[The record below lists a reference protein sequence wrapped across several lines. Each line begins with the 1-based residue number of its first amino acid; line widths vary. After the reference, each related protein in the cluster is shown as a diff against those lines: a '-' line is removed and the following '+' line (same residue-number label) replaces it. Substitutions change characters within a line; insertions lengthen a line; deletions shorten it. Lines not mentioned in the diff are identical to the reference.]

1 MRYTPIMPFDPNA
14 SFGKSLFFGEILEDQ
29 LFPYPEMPRDQA
41 ELVGPI
47 CDSIDKYMAGID
59 TRKLDHEG
67 DLPAELLQ
75 SLKEMGLFGVL
86 VPEEHGGLGLS
97 NTGYAR
103 VMQQIASWDAS
114 IAVTLGAHASI
125 GFKGLLLFGSDQQ
138 KKRYLPR
145 LATGEMIAAFC
156 LTEPGS
162 GSDAFSIKTKAR
174 REGDFFILDG
184 QKLWITNGGIADF
197 YTVFAKT
204 TPDTAEQKG
213 KITAFMVTRDLGG
226 ITHGP
231 HEDKMGIRASNT
243 TAVFFD
249 NVRVPA
255 ANVLGEEG
263 KGFKVAMSILNHG
276 RTGLGAGAV
285 GGQRRLLQLAVAHA
299 TERKQFGRPI
309 ASFAKVK
316 EKLGRMATNLYVSES
331 LVYLV
336 SATIDRGGAE
346 YSIEGAATKVFNSE
360 AVCSAADEALQ
371 IAGGMGYM
379 REQPYERAVRDAR
392 INRIF
397 EGTNEILRQYVG
409 LTGLQ
414 KPGEYLKGLGK
425 ELANAMRDPIK
436 SFGLLRDYAV
446 RKARQSVPMQTVPY
460 GRNPQVTKAHHALQE
475 QVIYLEDAVQSLSAL
490 CESSLRKHGGNIIKQ
505 QILVSRIADIAID
518 LLALSATLARTSRII
533 EQRGLEKARN
543 EISMSYTFY
552 SDARTRI
559 RSNLRAST
567 GHNNDESIQDVAAA
581 AIAAGGY
588 QNDILK

>member
-1 MRYTPIMPFDPNA
+1 MPFDPNA
-14 SFGKSLFFGEILEDQ
+14 SFGKSLFFGDILEDQ
-29 LFPYPEMPRDQA
+29 LFPYPQMPRDQA

-47 CDSIDKYMAGID
+47 CETIDKYMTGID
-59 TRKLDHEG
+59 SRKLDRIGEF
-67 DLPAELLQ
+67 PPELLQ
-75 SLKEMGLFGVL
+75 SLKEMGLFGVI

-103 VMQQIASWDAS
+103 VMQQVASWDGS
-114 IAVTLGAHASI
+114 IAVTLGAHSSI
-125 GFKGLLLFGSDQQ
+125 GFKGLLLFGNADQ
-138 KKRYLPR
+138 KRRYLPK

-162 GSDAFSIKTKAR
+162 GSDAFSIKTSAR
-174 REGDFFILDG
+174 REGDFYILNG
-184 QKLWITNGGIADF
+184 QKLWITNGGIAEF

-204 TPDTAEQKG
+204 TPDTPQQKG
-213 KITAFMVTRDLGG
+213 KITAFIVTRDLGG
-226 ITHGP
+226 VTSGP

-243 TAVFFD
+243 TAVYFD

-285 GGQRRLLQLAVAHA
+285 GGQRRLLELAVAHA
-299 TERKQFGRPI
+299 AERKQFGRPI
-309 ASFAKVK
+309 ASFGKIK

-331 LVYLV
+331 LCYFV
-336 SATIDRGGAE
+336 SATIDRGSAD
-346 YSIEGAATKVFNSE
+346 YSVEGAAAKVFNSE
-360 AVCSAADEALQ
+360 ALWNAADEALQ

-379 REQPYERAVRDAR
+379 REQPYEQAVRDSR

-397 EGTNEILRQYVG
+397 EGTNEILRQYIG

-425 ELANAMRDPIK
+425 ELANSLTDPIK
-436 SFGLLRDYAV
+436 GFGLLRDYAV
-446 RKARQSVPMQTVPY
+446 RKARQTVPMQTVPY
-460 GRNPQVTKAHHALQE
+460 GRAPQISKAHPALQE
-475 QVIYLEDAVQSLSAL
+475 QVIYLEDAAQSLAAL
-490 CESSLRKHGGNIIKQ
+490 CETSLRRYGRNIVEQ
-505 QILVSRIADIAID
+505 QLQVNRIADIAID
-518 LLALSATLARTSRII
+518 LLALSTALARTTRIV
-533 EQRGLEKARN
+533 EQRGLDKAQN

-552 SDARTRI
+552 SDARSRI

-567 GHNNDESIQDVAAA
+567 GRNNDEAIQHVADAVVA
-581 AIAAGGY
+581 SGGY
-588 QNDILK
+588 QNDILR

>member
-1 MRYTPIMPFDPNA
+1 MPFDPNA
-14 SFGKSLFFGEILEDQ
+14 SFGKSLFFGDILEDQ

-41 ELVGPI
+41 ELVQPI
-47 CDSIDKYMAGID
+47 CETIDKYMAEID
-59 TRKLDHEG
+59 TRKLDRTGEF
-67 DLPAELLQ
+67 PAELLQ
-75 SLKEMGLFGVL
+75 SLKEIGLFGVI

-103 VMQQIASWDAS
+103 VMQQVASWDAS
-114 IAVTLGAHASI
+114 IAVTLGAHSSI
-125 GFKGLLLFGSDQQ
+125 GLKGLLLFGTAEQ
-138 KKRYLPR
+138 KRRFLPK

-162 GSDAFSIKTKAR
+162 GSDAFSIKTSAR
-174 REGDFFILDG
+174 REGDFYILNG

-204 TPDTAEQKG
+204 TPDTGDQKG
-213 KITAFMVTRDLGG
+213 KITAFVVTRDLGG
-226 ITHGP
+226 VTSGP

-243 TAVFFD
+243 TAVYFD

-285 GGQRRLLQLAVAHA
+285 GGQRRLLELAVAHA
-299 TERKQFGRPI
+299 TERKQFGRPLV
-309 ASFAKVK
+309 SFGKIK

-331 LVYLV
+331 LCYFV
-336 SATIDRGGAE
+336 SATIDRGGVD
-346 YSIEGAATKVFNSE
+346 YSVEGAATKVFNSE
-360 AVCSAADEALQ
+360 AVWNAADEALQ

-379 REQPYERAVRDAR
+379 REQPYEQAVRDSR

-397 EGTNEILRQYVG
+397 EGTNEILRQYIG

-414 KPGEYLKGLGK
+414 KPGEYLKGLGRDLSNSLK
-425 ELANAMRDPIK
+425 DPIK
-436 SFGLLRDYAV
+436 GFGLLRDYAV
-446 RKARQSVPMQTVPY
+446 RKARQTVPMQAVPY
-460 GRNPQVTKAHHALQE
+460 GRTPQLSKAHPALQE
-475 QVIYLEDAVQSLSAL
+475 QVIYLEDAVQSLAAL
-490 CESSLRKHGGNIIKQ
+490 CETSLRKYGRNIVEQ
-505 QILVSRIADIAID
+505 QLQVSRIADIAID

-533 EQRGLEKARN
+533 EQRGLENAKV
-543 EISMSYTFY
+543 EISMTYTIY
-552 SDARTRI
+552 SDARTRV

-567 GHNNDESIQDVAAA
+567 GHNNDEAIQHVADAVAAS
-581 AIAAGGY
+581 GGY
-588 QNDILK
+588 KNDILK